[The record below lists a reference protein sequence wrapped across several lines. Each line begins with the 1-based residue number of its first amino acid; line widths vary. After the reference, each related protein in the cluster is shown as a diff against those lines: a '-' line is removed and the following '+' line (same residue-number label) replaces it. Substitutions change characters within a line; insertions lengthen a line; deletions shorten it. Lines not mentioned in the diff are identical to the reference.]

1 MVIKR
6 GRPSLGLVNKA
17 IMWLKLGL
25 VVWIFRIW
33 LVGGIIT
40 AGDIHYVFQ
49 DALRDSLTLP
59 QAWAGE
65 FRAPFLFSYPQHF
78 LSGFFASLGFSFAV
92 VERLVWFWPAIGVSW
107 MSSVILFRR
116 IFPGNKFWMLAP
128 LVYTT
133 NTYFLMIA
141 GGGQMGVALGYAL
154 APLTIWAWQRLMA
167 CHGKELIKVSLVAGG
182 ITALQI
188 AGDLR
193 MTYVAILGVGFIF
206 VWQLMVRI
214 RVRREIWGIGGA
226 SVIGLCTAALLH
238 AYWILPLIWSG
249 RNPTQDLASV
259 YTSRQAVE
267 FFSFADLPHT
277 FSLLHPNWPE
287 NIFGK
292 VSFFRPEFLILSI
305 IVSFSLWGVKE
316 LLVRKRKS
324 ERIEIEKSFYILC
337 WFGILII
344 GAILAAGVNSPIGGV
359 YVWLFDNLPGFVM
372 FRDPTKF
379 YLLVALSY
387 AILIPIAIEELSKLL
402 RKWFPELTA
411 MMIFFGLWML
421 LLLPVWRGEVKGT
434 LATTQVPVEYERWAE
449 RLRGEAE
456 FSRTLWL
463 PEKQRFAYVSQN
475 HPYFDGQLVSRE
487 SSVSGI
493 LSWLNKSETSN
504 WLRRRSVKYVMV
516 PIDTH
521 EEIFLT
527 ERKYDE
533 NRRQDLITQL
543 DEVPWLV
550 KLTGYE
556 PLSVYQ
562 IANIYP
568 RVWTED
574 ETGQVRNVNY
584 VFRSLSEIEVATEAR
599 DVGNRLVINENYDS
613 GWRFKVNGSN
623 GNVGKTYDNLL
634 TVDLNQAG
642 KMIIYYQSQQVMNVG
657 TAISIAS
664 AILLVISLVVIR

>member
-1 MVIKR
+1 MSVKMVIR
-6 GRPSLGLVNKA
+6 LLVGLS
-17 IMWLKLGL
+17 IGI
-25 VVWIFRIW
+25 VVWVFRAW
-33 LVGGIIT
+33 FWGGVIT
-40 AGDIHYVFQ
+40 AGDIHYIYP
-49 DALRDSLTLP
+49 DALGERFTIP

-92 VERLVWFWPAIGVSW
+92 VERLVWFWPAIGVGW
-107 MSSVILFRR
+107 VSSVILFRR
-116 IFPGNKFWMLAP
+116 VFPGNKFWMLAP
-128 LVYTT
+128 LIYTT

-154 APLTIWAWQRLMA
+154 APLTIWAWQRLMV
-167 CHGKELIKVSLVAGG
+167 CHGKELIKASLVAGV

-193 MTYVAILGVGFIF
+193 TTYVALLGVGFIF
-206 VWQLMVRI
+206 VWQVLVRI
-214 RVRREIWGIGGA
+214 RAKREIWEIGGA
-226 SVIGLCTAALLH
+226 SVIGLCTVVLIH
-238 AYWILPLIWSG
+238 AYWILPLIWFG

-292 VSFFRPEFLILSI
+292 VSFFRPEFLILPV
-305 IVSFSLWGVKE
+305 IVSFSLWRVME

-324 ERIEIEKSFYILC
+324 ERIEIEKSLKILC
-337 WFGILII
+337 WFGILIM
-344 GAILAAGVNSPIGGV
+344 GAIMAAGVNSPIGGV
-359 YVWLFDNLPGFVM
+359 YVWLFENVPGFVM

-387 AILIPIAIEELSKLL
+387 AILIPIAIDELSKLL
-402 RKWFPELTA
+402 RKWFPKLIA
-411 MMIFFGLWML
+411 MMIFLGLWMVL
-421 LLLPVWRGEVKGT
+421 LAPVWRGEVKGT
-434 LATTQVPVEYERWAE
+434 FITTQVPVEYERWAE
-449 RLRGEAE
+449 RLSGEVE

-463 PEKQRFAYVSQN
+463 PEKQRFSFVSLN

-493 LSWLNKSETSN
+493 LNWLNKPETSN
-504 WLRRRSVKYVMV
+504 WLRRRSVKYVIV
-516 PIDTH
+516 PIDTY

-527 ERKYDE
+527 ERKHDE
-533 NRRQDLITQL
+533 SKRLDLITQL

-562 IANIYP
+562 IANIYQ

-574 ETGQVRNVNY
+574 KSGQVRNVNY
-584 VFRSLSEIEVATEAR
+584 VFHSPSEIEVEIEEK
-599 DVGNRLVINENYDS
+599 DMGNRLVVNENYDPGWKYSIS
-613 GWRFKVNGSN
+613 GREFD
-623 GNVGKTYDNLL
+623 TELTDDNLL
-634 TVDLNQAG
+634 RADLNQAG
-642 KMIIYYQSQQVMNVG
+642 KVRIYYQPQKIMNLG
-657 TAISIAS
+657 TG
-664 AILLVISLVVIR
+664 VSLVTLVLLLGLIWVTRSGNKYT